1 MGEGTGEHYLN
12 VNAIQVSVVQSE
24 WATCCPHNFVRPSL
38 TSFKPSSLLFPCSLT
53 DPLPPVLMLEGRAHP
68 DGVNTKKPVTAPLVV
83 GGGTAMPSRRAL
95 VVDAIQV
102 SAVQSE

>member
-1 MGEGTGEHYLN
+1 
-12 VNAIQVSVVQSE
+12 
-24 WATCCPHNFVRPSL
+24 
-38 TSFKPSSLLFPCSLT
+38 
-53 DPLPPVLMLEGRAHP
+53 MLEGRAHP